1 MTSQLP
7 WQEAK
12 DSSEIAFFL
21 MALDGEEIRLQ
32 LWKNSKSLYESVF
45 FIASIVV
52 LSSIQVPQNDEP
64 FRPSYKDTQ
73 SWMSENLSL
82 AMLLV

>member
-1 MTSQLP
+1 
-7 WQEAK
+7 
-12 DSSEIAFFL
+12 

-64 FRPSYKDTQ
+64 FRPSYKDTHVL
-73 SWMSENLSL
+73 NVRRLKLGHAISL
-82 AMLLV
+82 TM

>member
-1 MTSQLP
+1 MITKNSFHICDFAVTVTRGLGLLG
-7 WQEAK
+7 
-12 DSSEIAFFL
+12 DSLFL
-21 MALDGEEIRLQ
+21 MAFDGEEIRLQ

-64 FRPSYKDTQ
+64 FRPSYRDTQ
-73 SWMSENLSL
+73 S
-82 AMLLV
+82 

>member
-1 MTSQLP
+1 
-7 WQEAK
+7 
-12 DSSEIAFFL
+12 

-73 SWMSENLSL
+73 S
-82 AMLLV
+82 